1 MLLSQILNNKKVMR
15 IQNGELEEVSQI
27 SGEIVFYDIYDVL
40 EDINDKVI
48 QHITPET
55 SQNEIIFN
63 MISIISDIECD
74 ITLEEFNKK
83 MDKPNKLAITLYD
96 TLLDM
101 VMELFNYAEKVKK
114 FQDKSEKM
122 INENPTIKESVKI
135 IELKA
140 EKEKQIKELYAKLN
154 APITQKE
161 KSKVIKQINKLEN
174 ELGV

>member
-1 MLLSQILNNKKVMR
+1 MKLSQILNNKKVMR
-15 IQNGELEEVSQI
+15 VQNGELEEITQA
-27 SGEIVFYDIYDVL
+27 SGEITFYDIYDVL
-40 EDINDKVI
+40 EEYHDKVI
-48 QHITPET
+48 QNITPET

-63 MISIISDIECD
+63 MIPIISDIECD

-101 VMELFNYAEKVKK
+101 VMELFNYAEKVKN

-122 INENPTIKESVKI
+122 INENPTIKESIKI
-135 IELKA
+135 LELKTS
-140 EKEKQIKELYAKLN
+140 KEKQVKELYVKLN

-161 KSKVIKQINKLEN
+161 KSKIIKQINKLEN